1 MGRFNESYSPENKGE
16 AIYDTVYELTGLL
29 EELSATFKGRNEIG
43 IGAEAI
49 LTDFDNGE
57 IGENMLG
64 NLEKLAKDLNEMGLE
79 DEVETIWGAIAPAR
93 QFED

>member
-1 MGRFNESYSPENKGE
+1 M
-16 AIYDTVYELTGLL
+16 
-29 EELSATFKGRNEIG
+29 SATFKNRNEIG

-57 IGENMLG
+57 IGENMCAD
-64 NLEKLAKDLNEMGLE
+64 LEKLAQDLNEMGLE
-79 DEVETIWGAIAPAR
+79 DEAETIWDAMAPVR